1 MSDSGDERGAS
12 PVARKIGSKASKYA
26 TPLKII
32 GGVAFG
38 GAVVW
43 AVIGSVPTSH
53 VEPPADIGAKSI
65 SQIVPTPPPPLPQP
79 PPQPPPQQHLPT
91 APPPPPP
98 APPESPRIV
107 VGTPVIVRPPPPRPF
122 ETSFASATTPAAAEH
137 PPAAPNAEAANG
149 GTTKVAFKAASL
161 PGGKAGPALDLMY
174 TMMPQLIPCRLDS
187 AIDSTLAGPIS
198 CHTVDDVLSPRGVV
212 LMSRG
217 TTITGE
223 YKNDVKTGQARLFTM
238 AATAI
243 TPEGIPVPL
252 EAPMADG
259 LGRAGTT
266 GEVDNHYLQ
275 RFGAGIL
282 LAIGQSAVTIA
293 QASLQ
298 HGGNSYLNLNAGGSG
313 PTDIASEILRSQ
325 INIPPTIT
333 VEPGKIVTIVV
344 RYPIDFSDAIK
355 VTLR

>member
-1 MSDSGDERGAS
+1 MSGSGGVDERGVA
-12 PVARKIGSKASKYA
+12 PVARKIGGAASKYA
-26 TPLKII
+26 TPFKII

-38 GAVVW
+38 GAMVW
-43 AVIGSVPTSH
+43 AMFGSIPTPH
-53 VEPPADIGAKSI
+53 VEPTADIGAKSI
-65 SQIVPTPPPPLPQP
+65 AQVVPTPPPLPAEP
-79 PPQPPPQQHLPT
+79 
-91 APPPPPP
+91 APPPPIVRQAPPP
-98 APPESPRIV
+98 APPPQDMPPIV
-107 VGTPVIVRPPPPRPF
+107 AANPVIVHSPPPRPF
-122 ETSFASATTPAAAEH
+122 ETSFASANSPAPEH
-137 PPAAPNAEAANG
+137 PPAAANADAANG
-149 GTTKVAFKAASL
+149 GTTRVAFKAASL
-161 PGGKAGPALDLMY
+161 PGGKAGPALNLMY

-293 QASLQ
+293 QASLE
-298 HGGNSYLNLNAGGSG
+298 HGGNSYLNLNAGGNG

-355 VTLR
+355 VTPR

>member
-1 MSDSGDERGAS
+1 MSDTGDERGVA
-12 PVARKIGSKASKYA
+12 PVARKIGGKASKYR
-26 TPLKII
+26 TPFKIV
-32 GGVAFG
+32 GGAVFI

-43 AVIGSVPTSH
+43 AVIGSVPTPH

-65 SQIVPTPPPPLPQP
+65 TQVVPTP
-79 PPQPPPQQHLPT
+79 
-91 APPPPPP
+91 PPPPPP
-98 APPESPRIV
+98 APVIAAPPRIV
-107 VGTPVIVRPPPPRPF
+107 VERPPPPPPPPETPKPPIVASGSKIAHPPPRPF
-122 ETSFASATTPAAAEH
+122 ESSFANATTPTSEH
-137 PPAAPNAEAANG
+137 PSAAPNADAANG

-174 TMMPQLIPCRLDS
+174 TMMPQLIPCRLDT
-187 AIDSTLAGPIS
+187 AIDSSLAGPIS

-212 LMSRG
+212 LMTRG
-217 TTITGE
+217 TTVTGE
-223 YKNDVKTGQARLFTM
+223 YKNDVKAGQARLFTM

-266 GEVDNHYLQ
+266 GEVDNHYIQ

-282 LAIGQSAVTIA
+282 LAIGQSAVSIA

-333 VEPGKIVTIVV
+333 VAPGEMVTIVV